1 MSERVVAVREKKH
14 KLVACYLPT
23 NMGKHEEDMRRYIE
37 NLEDEL
43 ALKRRNEWLIIRGD
57 FNAQARSRELRV
69 ETKPVE
75 SFK

>member
-1 MSERVVAVREKKH
+1 MREKKH

-23 NMGKHEEDMRRYIE
+23 NLGKHEEDIRRYIE

-43 ALKRRNEWLIIRGD
+43 ALKRRNKGLIIRRD
-57 FNAQARSRELRV
+57 FNAQAQSRELRV
-69 ETKPVE
+69 ETKPIE